1 MSAKAKQEVST
12 SPRKQRNMTRSELAL
27 ESSVN
32 AATVID
38 GYQKNLN
45 GPEVDIVKVIEG
57 LRDTCRTVKAGD
69 LSDLEAMLIGQ
80 AKALETMFT
89 SLVRR
94 SQGQDQ
100 LKHYVTFLTLGLK
113 VQAQS
118 RATIQ
123 AVVDLKYPRQISFV
137 KQANISHGH
146 QQVNNA
152 LKYNTPINADSRAE
166 ENQASHNKVIE
177 DEDPSHECTQ
187 LDARATSTAGR
198 SYQTV
203 ETVGAVNGTDKRRG
217 QS

>member
-1 MSAKAKQEVST
+1 MSAKAKQEVSK
-12 SPRKQRNMTRSELAL
+12 SPRNHRIMTRSELAL

-57 LRDTCRTVKAGD
+57 LRETCKTVKAGD

-89 SLVRR
+89 SLTRR

-100 LKHYVTFLTLGLK
+100 LKHYVTFLTLALK
-113 VQAQS
+113 AQSQS

-137 KQANISHGH
+137 RQANISHGH
-146 QQVNNA
+146 QQVNNGPNCDDVA
-152 LKYNTPINADSRAE
+152 KTDPRAE
-166 ENQASHNKVIE
+166 EKQFLQNKLLE
-177 DEDPSHECTQ
+177 GTSDE
-187 LDARATSTAGR
+187 RAQVDTGAKRAAGR
-198 SYQTV
+198 RYQTV
-203 ETVGAVNGTDKRRG
+203 EAVGKVNGTD
-217 QS
+217 QC